1 MTIAPEVLAIISLV
15 VSILSGYLRDDKQS
29 VGLNAIFAGVALIL
43 ISVFAYWMT
52 AGFTAN
58 FHDSVLA
65 VLGLMAYLVAHEA
78 QALLAY
84 IQAAQSPTAPAVP
97 ADNSLAAKR
106 AQAGAD
112 ALNARYNTGPMGGN
126 YDERGL

>member
-1 MTIAPEVLAIISLV
+1 MNVAPEVLAFIALA

-29 VGLNAIFAGVALIL
+29 VGINALFAAVALVL
-43 ISVFAYWMT
+43 IAVFAYWMT
-52 AGFTAN
+52 NGFTAN
-58 FHDSVLA
+58 FHDSVLGI
-65 VLGLMAYLVAHEA
+65 LGFMAYLVAHEA
-78 QALLAY
+78 QALLVY
-84 IQAAQSPTAPAVP
+84 IQAANSPTAPAVP